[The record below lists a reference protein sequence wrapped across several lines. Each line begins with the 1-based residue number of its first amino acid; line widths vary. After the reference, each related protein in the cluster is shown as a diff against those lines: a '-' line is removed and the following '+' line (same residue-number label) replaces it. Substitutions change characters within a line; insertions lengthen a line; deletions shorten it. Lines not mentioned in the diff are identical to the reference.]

1 MSAHMVSTWGIVL
14 EAEELGAA
22 APTAVGLFDAGR
34 AAYLARC
41 PALAAAA
48 AAAGAEV
55 RVTVERIGDAGGADL
70 AGASVGASV
79 IEVRPTSIEMAVRIR
94 PAGDG
99 TPIDGRCTLAIV
111 ADATGEP
118 VPVPREVRDELIAI
132 QLGAR
137 SYL

>member
-1 MSAHMVSTWGIVL
+1 MGADMVSTWGVVL
-14 EAEELGAA
+14 EADELMRA
-22 APTAVGLFDAGR
+22 APTAAGLVDAGR

-48 AAAGAEV
+48 AAARADV
-55 RVTVERIGDAGGADL
+55 RVTAQRLGECGGADL
-70 AGASVGASV
+70 AGASVGVSV
-79 IEVRPTSIEMAVRIR
+79 VEVRPTSIEMAVRIR

-111 ADATGEP
+111 GRATGEP
-118 VPVPREVRDELIAI
+118 LPVPRAVRDELIAI